1 MVIRKF
7 KISFNSP
14 VVLTFSIVCFAA
26 TLLGILT
33 SGKATDL
40 IFSVYRSPLYE
51 PMTYFRFLGHVFGH
65 QDWNHFIG
73 NITFILLLG
82 PLLEEKYGSKNIALI
97 IIVTAIVTGLSNYI
111 FFPNIQLLG
120 SSGIVFSFILLSS
133 ITSIK
138 SGTIPLTFILVATIY
153 ITGQIFESIF
163 IQDNVSQLT
172 HILGGGIGAYFG
184 FKMKI

>member
-1 MVIRKF
+1 M
-7 KISFNSP
+7 
-14 VVLTFSIVCFAA
+14 
-26 TLLGILT
+26 
-33 SGKATDL
+33 
-40 IFSVYRSPLYE
+40 
-51 PMTYFRFLGHVFGH
+51 
-65 QDWNHFIG
+65 
-73 NITFILLLG
+73 
-82 PLLEEKYGSKNIALI
+82 
-97 IIVTAIVTGLSNYI
+97 
-111 FFPNIQLLG
+111 LG

-184 FKMKI
+184 FKIKI